1 MSWQRATVAHSRT
14 HHVRDGAPLYPTRFD
29 DVLSFH
35 EPGLA
40 AVRSGTEAFH
50 VRVDGSAAYARRFL
64 RTFGFYEGIATVVSS
79 DGWHHIRP
87 DGSDLSS
94 ERFAWCGNYQEQLCT
109 VRTTRDRY
117 VHIDRAGRAVHD
129 VEWRYAGDFREGAA
143 VVQGDDGLS
152 THVNREGDLL
162 HGVWFLDLDVFHKGF
177 ARARNVEGWMHIDRT
192 GRPITMRR
200 FAMIEPFYNGH
211 ARVETLEAQTLEV
224 INESGETVLV
234 LRQAEDDA
242 VVARS

>member
-1 MSWQRATVAHSRT
+1 MSWQRATVAPSRT
-14 HHVRDGAPLYPTRFD
+14 HHLLDDTPLYSMRFD
-29 DVLSFH
+29 DVFSFH

-40 AVRSGTEAFH
+40 AVKAGTEAFH
-50 VRVDGSAAYARRFL
+50 VRADGSAAYARRFL

-87 DGSDLSS
+87 DGSDLTS
-94 ERFAWCGNYQEQLCT
+94 ERFAWCGNYQERLCA

-117 VHIDRAGRAVHD
+117 VHIDRDGRAVHR

-152 THVNREGDLL
+152 THVDRDGALL

-177 ARARNVEGWMHIDRT
+177 ARARGVDGWVHIDRT
-192 GRPITMRR
+192 GRPICMRR

-224 INESGETVLV
+224 INESAETVLV
-234 LRQAEDDA
+234 LRPGRDA
-242 VVARS
+242 VVAR